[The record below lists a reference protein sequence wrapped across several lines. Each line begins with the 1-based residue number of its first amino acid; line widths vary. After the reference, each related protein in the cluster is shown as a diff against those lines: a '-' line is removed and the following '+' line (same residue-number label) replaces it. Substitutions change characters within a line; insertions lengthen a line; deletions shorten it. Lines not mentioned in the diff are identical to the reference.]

1 MQKIL
6 KDTDQHFKNRKIIN
20 FDMIKN
26 KPSQNKIQQYQT
38 IDHDGMKQYPLETQQ
53 EIRSSIFRNINR
65 NDMFLKKNYQRAK
78 KK

>member
-1 MQKIL
+1 
-6 KDTDQHFKNRKIIN
+6 
-20 FDMIKN
+20 MIKN

-65 NDMFLKKNYQRAK
+65 NDMFLKKKYQRAK